1 VCLPLRPLL
10 LLAFLVTACSNA
22 AHQRALKEQMPPY
35 AYLVVDVP
43 RREAKGVIERWAVA
57 ARPEKGA
64 FLVHASD
71 VERRRTRQTCGGIP
85 LEKFV
90 PGWEALQAQGLLQPV
105 EDYRLMPKPGAP
117 PFAARLQLRY
127 AQNGREAIARR
138 PLERGE
144 LDSLLGVLRPWESA
158 LLLVKPEQ
166 IPAELRV
173 EIGMEGCGPKPRRP
187 QAAPGADTGT
197 LAPARPPY

>member
-1 VCLPLRPLL
+1 VRLPSRLVLL
-10 LLAFLVTACSNA
+10 LVFLVAACSNA
-22 AHQRALKEQMPPY
+22 AHQRALREQMPAY

-57 ARPEKGA
+57 ARTKEA

-71 VERRRTRQTCGGIP
+71 VERRRTRQTCGGIS

-90 PGWEALQAQGLLQPV
+90 PGWKSLQTQGLLQPV
-105 EDYRLMPKPGAP
+105 EDYRLMPGRGAP

-127 AQNGREAIARR
+127 DRKGREVVARR
-138 PLERGE
+138 PLDSAE
-144 LDSLLGVLRPWESA
+144 LEPLLVVLRRWESA
-158 LLLVKPEQ
+158 LLLVRPDQ

-173 EIGMEGCGPKPRRP
+173 EIGRGSCGPKPARP
-187 QAAPGADTGT
+187 PGAPGADPGT
-197 LAPARPPY
+197 LSPSRPPY